1 MRLFVAVSV
10 GDQVRDAAAR
20 ARSRIEAGL
29 GKLRGEPPRI
39 VWVSAQG
46 LHLTLRFLGE
56 QPDERVP
63 AMVAAIREP
72 LPIPPFTVTWQG
84 LGAFPSPRHPRAIW
98 VGVTDG
104 ARELGV
110 LEREISGR
118 VGSLLPGEDATEA
131 KPFHPHLT
139 LARVKTDSNRVN
151 WPAILADAAVTG
163 VASPITHVTLYR
175 SRGLPGGA
183 GYEELCR
190 GHLTGG

>member
-10 GDQVRDAAAR
+10 GDQVREAAAR

-29 GKLRGEPPRI
+29 QQIRGEPPRL
-39 VWVSAQG
+39 VWVAAQG

-56 QPDERVP
+56 PPDERVP
-63 AMVAAIREP
+63 AIVAAIRQP
-72 LPIPPFTVTWQG
+72 LPVAPFSVTWHG

-104 ARELGV
+104 ARELG
-110 LEREISGR
+110 REISRRIG
-118 VGSLLPGEDATEA
+118 GLLPGEDLTEA

-163 VASPITHVTLYR
+163 IASPVTHVALYR
-175 SRGLPGGA
+175 SRGLPAGA

-190 GHLTGG
+190 GHLTGC

>member
-10 GDQVRDAAAR
+10 GDQVREAAAR

-29 GKLRGEPPRI
+29 QQIRGEPPRI
-39 VWVSAQG
+39 VWVAAQG

-56 QPDERVP
+56 PPDERVP
-63 AMVAAIREP
+63 AIAAAIQEP
-72 LPIPPFTVTWQG
+72 LPVAPFSVTWHG
-84 LGAFPSPRHPRAIW
+84 LGAFPSPHHPRAIW

-104 ARELGV
+104 ARELGL
-110 LEREISGR
+110 LEREISRR
-118 VGSLLPGEDATEA
+118 VGGLLPGEDLTEA

-139 LARVKTDSNRVN
+139 LARVKTDSNRVH
-151 WPAILADAAVTG
+151 WPAVLADAAVTG
-163 VASPITHVTLYR
+163 VASPVTHVTLYR

-190 GHLTGG
+190 GHLTG

>member
-1 MRLFVAVSV
+1 MRVFVAVSI
-10 GDQVRDAAAR
+10 GDQVREAAAR

-29 GKLRGEPPRI
+29 QQIRGEPPRL
-39 VWVSAQG
+39 VWVAAQG

-56 QPDERVP
+56 LPDERVP
-63 AMVAAIREP
+63 AIVAAIREP
-72 LPIPPFTVTWQG
+72 LPVPPFSVTWHG

-104 ARELGV
+104 AHELGR
-110 LEREISGR
+110 LEREISRR
-118 VGSLLPGEDATEA
+118 VGGLLPGEDSTEA

-151 WPAILADAAVTG
+151 WPAVLADAALTG
-163 VASPITHVTLYR
+163 VASPVTHVTLYR

-190 GHLTGG
+190 GSLAG